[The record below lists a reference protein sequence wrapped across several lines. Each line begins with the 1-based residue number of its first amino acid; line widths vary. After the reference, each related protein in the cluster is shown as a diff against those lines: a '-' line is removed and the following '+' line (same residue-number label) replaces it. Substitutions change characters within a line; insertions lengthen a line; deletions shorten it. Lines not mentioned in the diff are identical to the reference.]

1 MAESAREAG
10 RDPSDIEVT
19 VVGAP
24 DRGFAE
30 SCRDQGIAR
39 FLVSPA
45 SGEINQIR
53 DSLAGFQKEVME
65 PLSD

>member
-1 MAESAREAG
+1 MADSAREVG

-24 DRGFAE
+24 DGGFAE
-30 SCRDQGIAR
+30 NCRDQGISR
-39 FLVSPA
+39 FLVSPT
-45 SGEINQIR
+45 SGEISEIR
-53 DSLAGFQKEVME
+53 QSLEGFRKEVME